1 MKDLYDTLGLNKNAG
16 PNEIKKGYRKMAIKY
31 HPDKNQGC
39 KEAEKK
45 FKEVGEAYEILSNQ
59 EKKEIYDR
67 HGYEAVKENNGGMN
81 NPHDIFSNLF
91 RGGHGGMRH
100 GQEEEIKPLHKELNI
115 SLKDVYNQKSSNEP
129 IAYKKLC
136 HICNGKGLKKGCE
149 EKKCRLCEGRGVQIK
164 IQRQG
169 PMVQQFQIPCGM
181 CNQTGKITKE
191 DDKCTKC
198 RGNKFMNINDNITI
212 DIPRGSKSG
221 EVIHIERMGDEDKY
235 GIRGDVVYHL
245 NICEEYGNFTR
256 QNDDLI
262 LNNVSINL
270 YEALIGTTLKITH
283 LDGKDKYIEIN
294 TIIDGKSLYKV
305 CNLGMPVKDSN
316 MYGELYISFDVKYP
330 DSIEDIVKLSKVLNQ
345 NGRDVVVPD
354 GESVRSIIITSP
366 DELHNDS
373 DEECNQR
380 EGHGQG
386 GEGVQCAQQ

>member
-1 MKDLYDTLGLNKNAG
+1 MTDLYDILKVNKNAD
-16 PNEIKKGYRKMAIKY
+16 PNEIKKAYRRMAIKY

-45 FKEVGEAYEILSNQ
+45 FKEVGEAYEILSNP

-91 RGGHGGMRH
+91 GGGGMRH
-100 GQEEEIKPLHKELNI
+100 HREEEHRAIHKELNI

-129 IAYKKLC
+129 ITYKKLC
-136 HICNGKGLKKGCE
+136 HICEGKGLKKGCK
-149 EKKCRLCEGRGVQIK
+149 EKKCRLCDGRGVQIK

-181 CNQTGKITKE
+181 CNQTGKISKE

-198 RGNKFMNINDNITI
+198 HGNKFMNINDNITI
-212 DIPRGSKSG
+212 DIPRGSKSN
-221 EVIHIERMGDEDKY
+221 EVIQIERVGDEDKY
-235 GIRGDVVYHL
+235 GIRGDIIYHL
-245 NICEEYGNFTR
+245 NICEEDSDFTR

-270 YEALIGTTLKITH
+270 YEALVGTTIKITH

-316 MYGELYISFDVKYP
+316 MYGDLYINFDIKFPENVEN
-330 DSIEDIVKLSKVLNQ
+330 IGELSKVLNQ
-345 NGRDVVVPD
+345 NGRDIVVPD
-354 GESVRSIIITSP
+354 GENIKSIIITSP

-380 EGHGQG
+380 QEEGQ
-386 GEGVQCAQQ
+386 GVQCAQQ

>member
-1 MKDLYDTLGLNKNAG
+1 MTDLYDILNVNKNAG
-16 PNEIKKGYRKMAIKY
+16 PNEIKKAYRKMAIKY

-45 FKEVGEAYEILSNQ
+45 FKEVGEAYEILSNP

-81 NPHDIFSNLF
+81 NSHDIFSNIF

-100 GQEEEIKPLHKELNI
+100 HREEEHRPIHKELNI

-129 IAYKKLC
+129 ITYKKLC
-136 HICNGKGLKKGCE
+136 HICEGKGLKKGCK
-149 EKKCRLCEGRGVQIK
+149 EKKCRLCDGRGVQIK

-181 CNQTGKITKE
+181 CNQTGKIIKE

-198 RGNKFMNINDNITI
+198 SGNKFMNINDNITI

-221 EVIHIERMGDEDKY
+221 EVIHIERVGNEDKY
-235 GIRGDVVYHL
+235 GIRGDIIYHL
-245 NICEEYGNFTR
+245 NICEEDSDFTR
-256 QNDDLI
+256 QHDDLI

-270 YEALIGTTLKITH
+270 YEALIGTILKITH

-330 DSIEDIVKLSKVLNQ
+330 DSIEDIVELSKVLKQ
-345 NGRDVVVPD
+345 DGRDVVVPD
-354 GESVRSIIITSP
+354 GENVRSIIITSP
-366 DELHNDS
+366 DELNNDS

-380 EGHGQG
+380 QEEGQ
-386 GEGVQCAQQ
+386 GVQCAQQ